1 MVNIKKGI
9 GIVSIFTVLS
19 VYGANM
25 SNDMMSAHSMMQ
37 HNGASFSDKRV
48 SLGLPQFAKNRQL
61 ANMREHLKAVND
73 IVKFIA
79 LGNFDK
85 ASSIAKNKLGLT
97 DAMLKECKKFDRED
111 FKSLG
116 FAFHK
121 SANKLAK
128 VLKTKD
134 TKQSL
139 TALSNT
145 LGYCVSCHDTFKQ

>member
-1 MVNIKKGI
+1 MVNIKKSI
-9 GIVSIFTVLS
+9 AIVSIFAVLS

-25 SNDMMSAHSMMQ
+25 SNDVMSAHSMAA
-37 HNGASFSDKRV
+37 NGVSFTDKRV

-73 IVKFIA
+73 IVKLIA
-79 LGNFDK
+79 IGKFDK
-85 ASSIAKNKLGLT
+85 ASNIAKNKLGLT

-134 TKQSL
+134 TKRSL
-139 TALSNT
+139 TALSDT
-145 LGYCVSCHDTFKQ
+145 LRYCVSCHSTFKQ

>member
-1 MVNIKKGI
+1 MKKS
-9 GIVSIFTVLS
+9 IVIAIVFGTLS
-19 VYGANM
+19 VYSANM
-25 SNDMMSAHSMMQ
+25 SRDMISTHSMMQ
-37 HNGASFSDKRV
+37 QHAVNFSDKRV

-61 ANMREHLKAVND
+61 ANMREHLEAIND
-73 IVKFIA
+73 IVKLIA
-79 LGNFDK
+79 LGKFNK
-85 ASSIAKNKLGLT
+85 ASNIANKKLGLT

-128 VLKTKD
+128 ILKKKD

-139 TALSNT
+139 VALSNT
-145 LGYCVSCHDTFKQ
+145 LGYCISCHATFRQ